1 MKPVRIVVLA
11 KAPVPGG
18 AKTRLIPALGAEGA
32 ARLAHRL
39 LDHALDAA
47 GASSAGP
54 VELCMTPP
62 PGDAAWTGVDLPAAV
77 ALTDQGEGDLGAR
90 MARAVHRVTREPG
103 GPPVLLMGTDCPALT
118 APVIREAARQLAH
131 HDAGLVP
138 VADGGYVL
146 LGLRADRPELFA
158 DMPWS
163 TAAVAGETLRRLAA
177 QGLRVWQGPTL
188 HDIDEPEDLLQ
199 LPPSWKIK

>member
-1 MKPVRIVVLA
+1 VKPVRIVVLA

-39 LDHALDAA
+39 LDHALEAA
-47 GASSAGP
+47 GASGAGP

-62 PGDAAWTGVDLPAAV
+62 PGDGAWAGVDLPAGV

-90 MARAVHRVTREPG
+90 MARAVHRVTREPQ

-131 HDAGLVP
+131 HDAVLVP
-138 VADGGYVL
+138 VADGGYGL
-146 LGLRADRPELFA
+146 LGLRADCPEVFA
-158 DMPWS
+158 AMPWS

-177 QGLRVWQGPTL
+177 QGLRVWRGPLL
-188 HDIDEPEDLLQ
+188 HDIDEPADLLQ
-199 LPPSWKIK
+199 LPPGWKIK

>member
-1 MKPVRIVVLA
+1 VKPVRIVVLA

-39 LDHALDAA
+39 LDHALEAA
-47 GASSAGP
+47 GVSGAGP

-62 PGDAAWTGVDLPAAV
+62 PGDGAWAGVDLPAGV

-90 MARAVHRVTREPG
+90 MARAVHRVTREPQ

-131 HDAGLVP
+131 HDAVLVP
-138 VADGGYVL
+138 VADGGYGL
-146 LGLRADRPELFA
+146 LGLRADCPEVFA
-158 DMPWS
+158 AMPWS

-177 QGLRVWQGPTL
+177 QGLRVWRGPLL
-188 HDIDEPEDLLQ
+188 HDIDEPADLLQ
-199 LPPSWKIK
+199 LPPGWKIK